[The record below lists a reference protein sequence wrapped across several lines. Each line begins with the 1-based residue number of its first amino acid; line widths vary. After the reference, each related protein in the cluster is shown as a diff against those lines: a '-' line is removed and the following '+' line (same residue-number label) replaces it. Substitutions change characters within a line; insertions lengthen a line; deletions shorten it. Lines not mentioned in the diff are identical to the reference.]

1 MKSLLVVEP
10 TGQSTWGDRLQR
22 ALAGTDWQVCRSS
35 PAEARRAALSTAAL
49 VVVVTEA
56 ALAASPGLL
65 PALAGATR
73 APVVVAGRDDQQAEL
88 VALRAGAAAY
98 FRPEQPDDLLVA
110 RLEALLRRHPFRP
123 VLGRLPKRLGP
134 QERALAHA
142 ILAHR
147 GPLDR
152 VRAVEVLWGGFASES
167 AYRVGLLRL
176 RRKLAAAGLL
186 VEVRPGLG
194 ARILVAAEAASS
206 GARPG

>member
-1 MKSLLVVEP
+1 MKLLLIVEP
-10 TGQSTWGDRLQR
+10 TGQGTWEGRLRR

-56 ALAASPGLL
+56 VLAASPGLL
-65 PALAGATR
+65 PALVGATQ
-73 APVVVAGRDDQQAEL
+73 APVVVAGRDDPQAEL
-88 VALRAGAAAY
+88 VALRAGAVAY

-123 VLGRLPKRLGP
+123 ALGRLPKRLGP

-176 RRKLAAAGLL
+176 RRKLAAAGLS

-194 ARILVAAEAASS
+194 ARIVVAPEAAAG

>member
-1 MKSLLVVEP
+1 MKLLLVVEP

-22 ALAGTDWQVCRSS
+22 ALAGTGWQVCRSS

-49 VVVVTEA
+49 VVVLTDA

-65 PALAGATR
+65 PALATATR
-73 APVVVAGRDDQQAEL
+73 APVVVAGRDDRQAEL

-110 RLEALLRRHPFRP
+110 RLEALLRKHPFRP

-142 ILAHR
+142 LLAHR

-152 VRAVEVLWGGFASES
+152 LRAVEVLWGGFASES

-176 RRKLAAAGLL
+176 RRKLAEAGLL

-194 ARILVAAEAASS
+194 ARILVAAEAAA
-206 GARPG
+206 GGVRPG